1 MTKRALDEEESR
13 DLFDELKE
21 VLEKKRKEIEDRNKQ
36 AKDEEDQKHKQVE
49 EELGNISLNYK
60 ELSDIIAND
69 LKTNVD
75 LFWDKQRYQIRGMHG
90 NFFRK
95 AFADSASWQKLIDV
109 SEKKYED
116 EMQNMY
122 KDVIVS
128 KTITD
133 FIRNWCDHNPK
144 MPMTC
149 ENAYGFLS
157 IDLRQLKQ

>member
-36 AKDEEDQKHKQVE
+36 AKDEEEQKYKQLE
-49 EELGNISLNYK
+49 KALGNVSLNYK

-75 LFWDKQRYQIRGMHG
+75 LFSCGDKRYQVRGNAG
-90 NFFRK
+90 YSRE
-95 AFADSASWQKLIDV
+95 AFASSASWQKLVDV
-109 SEKKYED
+109 SEKKRED
-116 EMQNMY
+116 VMQDMY
-122 KDVIVS
+122 KDGFVRAA
-128 KTITD
+128 ITD
-133 FIRNWCDHNPK
+133 FMHEWCVRNPK
-144 MPMTC
+144 MRMTYDGI
-149 ENAYGFLS
+149 YGFLS